1 MPAPESPHSGQIAP
15 EDETDLAPHWV
26 LVGLSGAGKSSLGK
40 RLARRAGRDFRDS
53 DRRVASLHGKPIHR
67 IFAED
72 GEAEFRR
79 AEREAV
85 AELLQIRP
93 AAVIALGG
101 GAFLDPDNR
110 AQVRQYGISVW
121 IDLAPQIIA
130 QRIGNVKTRP
140 LLTQDPTP
148 LDALVRLYEERKE
161 LYAQADH
168 HFVAGHTS
176 NTHTLDALE
185 EIFMGQTSSVRAKS
199 L

>member
-1 MPAPESPHSGQIAP
+1 MPEPDSPQSAPCAP
-15 EDETDLAPHWV
+15 EDATAVAPHWV
-26 LVGLSGAGKSSLGK
+26 LVGLSGAGKSSLGR
-40 RLARRAGRDFRDS
+40 RLARRTGRDFRDS
-53 DRRVASLHGKPIHR
+53 DKRVASLHGKPIHR

-110 AQVRQYGISVW
+110 LQIQRYGVSVW
-121 IDLAPQIIA
+121 IDIAPQVIA
-130 QRIGNVKTRP
+130 ERLGNVKTRP
-140 LLTQDPTP
+140 LLTRDATP
-148 LDALVRLYEERKE
+148 LAALERLYEERKAI
-161 LYAQADH
+161 YAQANYRLA
-168 HFVAGHTS
+168 AGHTN
-176 NTHTLDALE
+176 NTQTLDALE
-185 EIFMGQTSSVRAKS
+185 ELFTEHEKS